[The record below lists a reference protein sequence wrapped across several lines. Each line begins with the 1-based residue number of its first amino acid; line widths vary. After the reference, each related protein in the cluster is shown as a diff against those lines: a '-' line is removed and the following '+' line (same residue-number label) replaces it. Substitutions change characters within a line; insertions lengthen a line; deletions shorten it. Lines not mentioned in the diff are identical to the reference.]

1 MFSSFEGES
10 LPKYVWSVDNDEEAY
25 EAILGR
31 DGYHGYLLEKEDE
44 MRSVVLKEWKKGA
57 RQTYNKS

>member
-31 DGYHGYLLEKEDE
+31 DGYHGHLLEKEDE
-44 MRSVVLKEWKKGA
+44 MRSVVL
-57 RQTYNKS
+57 